1 MNDNRTAPE
10 IPFIVY
16 EGEQARAERT
26 IKRMQ
31 ILCGIMA
38 GAILLLTAAKL
49 IPGK

>member
-1 MNDNRTAPE
+1 MTDAKTVPYFAH
-10 IPFIVY
+10 
-16 EGEQARAERT
+16 EGEMARQERT

-49 IPGK
+49 IQER